1 MVSVFTGLQVWR
13 VEMVW
18 LLKENEILFLE
29 KGERGK
35 TQFSLWHTIMKET

>member
-1 MVSVFTGLQVWR
+1 MVSIFTGLHVWR

-29 KGERGK
+29 KEERGK
-35 TQFSLWHTIMKET
+35 TQNFLHGIP